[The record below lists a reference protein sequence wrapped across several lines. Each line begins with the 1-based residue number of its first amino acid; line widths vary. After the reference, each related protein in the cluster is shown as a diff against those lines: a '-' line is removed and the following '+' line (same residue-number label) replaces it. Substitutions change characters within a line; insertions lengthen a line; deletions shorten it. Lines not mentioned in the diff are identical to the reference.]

1 MNGQRKSSIFSL
13 MVYVDI
19 LSVVCNKSANF
30 EPNASVV
37 VQGGAIVSVD
47 NSRQAGVTLKDIS
60 PDARAQEQAKAKKKK
75 LCLLR

>member
-1 MNGQRKSSIFSL
+1 

-19 LSVVCNKSANF
+19 LSVVRNKGVNF

-60 PDARAQEQAKAKKKK
+60 PDARAQEQAKARKKKK
-75 LCLLR
+75 KNYVC